1 MEKNQPHRVTQ
12 NMIKIKNL
20 SLSLSGRDI
29 LKNIDFTLEEN
40 TSLVISGPS
49 GSGKTK
55 FLETLAGMENSYT
68 GEIIINGR
76 PNVEY
81 GDELYNILG
90 YIGNFLLENNFSDN
104 IIYDLVSE
112 LEIQN
117 MPNPEITKKLEKLIN
132 NFGLEKLLETK
143 PKNLS
148 GGEKQLVNICST
160 IIKEPKILLMDD
172 PMTMID
178 TDKKKILFDKI
189 IYSKKY
195 TAVMI
200 NQDVEVFSDFDK
212 ILFLD
217 KGKVFYFG
225 DTSTFLKDHRK
236 KLIESGMVAE

>member
-1 MEKNQPHRVTQ
+1 
-12 NMIKIKNL
+12 MIKAMVEANDL
-20 SLSLSGRDI
+20 SLSLSEREI
-29 LKNIDFTLEEN
+29 LKNINFTLKEN

-55 FLETLAGMENSYT
+55 LLEIVAGLEDSYT

-76 PNVEY
+76 STEEL
-81 GDELYNILG
+81 GDELHNILG
-90 YIGNFLLENNFSDN
+90 YIGNFWLENNFSEN
-104 IIYDLVSE
+104 IIYDLVFGLE
-112 LEIQN
+112 LQN
-117 MPNPEITKKLEKLIN
+117 MPTSEIKKKLDELIKD
-132 NFGLEKLLETK
+132 FSLEKLLKTE
-143 PKNLS
+143 PNNLS

-189 IYSKKY
+189 IHSKKY

-200 NQDVEVFSDFDK
+200 TQDIEVFSDFDK

-217 KGKVFYFG
+217 KGEIYYFG
-225 DTSTFLKDHRK
+225 DTTTFLKDHRK
-236 KLIESGMVAE
+236 KLVESGMIAE